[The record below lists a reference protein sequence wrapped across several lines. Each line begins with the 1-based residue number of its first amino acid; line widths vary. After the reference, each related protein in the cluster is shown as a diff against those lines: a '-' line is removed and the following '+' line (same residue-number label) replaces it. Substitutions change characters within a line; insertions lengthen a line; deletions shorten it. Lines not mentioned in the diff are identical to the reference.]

1 MPVRSPLPNDTRS
14 RVADWLEVIVL
25 TGSRGVATRSEVLG
39 LYDLLGDETHEVE
52 VDEVTGEGL
61 ETEILEDQRIS
72 IVDEILEELSHRYN
86 VLGSFYPFSI
96 EVRGQNWRLVR
107 SQPDGADV
115 LSIAAQCCYIFCLLT
130 SAIRD
135 SRIHGAALGPL
146 ERQMAVHFQELASDA
161 AAQVINGV
169 SVSFGWPR
177 KEGTQFKPALHAV
190 SQQMKLGIPL
200 DTIPLWAS
208 GKEKDSG
215 IDVIAWRDFRD
226 ARPGKIV
233 LFGQVASGN
242 NWTDKAV
249 TADTPRFLAW
259 FSQHPTKYF
268 IPAIFI
274 PFPQHHECA
283 GRASS
288 AFEDVAAA
296 QAWMRE
302 QEFGLVIDRLRIVE
316 AVAKQLTDAAAA
328 GANGATTAHTTLD
341 AVNTW
346 INSALTVAR
355 AAA

>member
-14 RVADWLEVIVL
+14 RVADWLEVLVL
-25 TGSRGVATRSEVLG
+25 TGSRGVATRSDVLG
-39 LYDLLGDETHEVE
+39 LYDLLSDDPHDIEI
-52 VDEVTGEGL
+52 DEVTGERL
-61 ETEILEDQRIS
+61 ETEILDDSRIA
-72 IVDEILEELSHRYN
+72 IADEILEELSHRSSI
-86 VLGSFYPFSI
+86 LGNFYPFSV

-107 SQPDGADV
+107 LQPVNNDA
-115 LSIAAQCCYIFCLLT
+115 LTAAAQCCYLFCLLT

-135 SRIHGAALGPL
+135 SRIHGTAIGPL
-146 ERQMAVHFQELASDA
+146 ERQMAVHFQALASDA
-161 AAQVINGV
+161 AAQVINGI

-177 KEGTQFKPALHAV
+177 KEGTQFQPALQAV
-190 SQQMKLGIPL
+190 SQQMQLGTPL
-200 DTIPLWAS
+200 DTVPLWAS
-208 GKEKDSG
+208 GREKDSG

-274 PFPQHHECA
+274 PFPQHHDCA
-283 GRASS
+283 GKSS
-288 AFEDVAAA
+288 CAFEDIAAA

-316 AVAKQLTDAAAA
+316 AAAERLTNAATTGAA
-328 GANGATTAHTTLD
+328 GTTVAHTALD

-346 INSALTVAR
+346 IDSALTIAR
-355 AAA
+355 AVA